1 MLGLVKAYAALHRAV
16 RRGVIDMPSDLST
29 ATPQAHRGRDL
40 AIGGSVLCAALIAGV
55 LTCLPILT
63 SSLATAKTPALPVT
77 ATRTIS
83 NAALKSDQLPHAN
96 LRREDRGAGGIAM
109 PTSPAKPEASP
120 QRRLP
125 MGCES
130 AFGPMVRTG
139 NAAARCVTSVA
150 SPTRLAAAERQAVG
164 M

>member
-1 MLGLVKAYAALHRAV
+1 
-16 RRGVIDMPSDLST
+16 MPSDLSK
-29 ATPQAHRGRDL
+29 AVPQAHRRRYL
-40 AIGGSVLCAALIAGV
+40 AIGGSVLCAALITGV
-55 LTCLPILT
+55 LTCFPILT

-83 NAALKSDQLPHAN
+83 NTALKSDQLPHAH
-96 LRREDRGAGGIAM
+96 LQRGDRSTGGVAI
-109 PTSPAKPEASP
+109 PTSPVKPEASP

-130 AFGPMVRTG
+130 AFGPMVRAG
-139 NAAARCVTSVA
+139 NAAARCVTNLA
-150 SPTRLAAAERQAVG
+150 SPTRLAAAESQAVG